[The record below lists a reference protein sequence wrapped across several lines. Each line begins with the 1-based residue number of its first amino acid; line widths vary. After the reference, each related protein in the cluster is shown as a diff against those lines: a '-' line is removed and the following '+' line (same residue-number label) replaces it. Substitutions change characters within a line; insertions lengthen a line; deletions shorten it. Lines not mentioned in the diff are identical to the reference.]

1 MNPVTKT
8 LLYIIICVKIILLLS
23 MARYYLNDYF
33 YPNDTTEQ
41 KEIYLRK
48 ETLHETFMFLMY
60 ILLLLLFN
68 PLQNNIKLNEPSSEK
83 EHIKLLIF
91 TLGLIGILHFD

>member
-48 ETLHETFMFLMY
+48 ETLH
-60 ILLLLLFN
+60 
-68 PLQNNIKLNEPSSEK
+68 
-83 EHIKLLIF
+83 
-91 TLGLIGILHFD
+91 